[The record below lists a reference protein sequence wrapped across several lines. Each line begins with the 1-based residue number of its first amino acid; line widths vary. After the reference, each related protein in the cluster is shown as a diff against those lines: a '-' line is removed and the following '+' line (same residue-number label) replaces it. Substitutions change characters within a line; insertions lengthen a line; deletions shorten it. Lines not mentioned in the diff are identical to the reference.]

1 MPTEEQLSREAMK
14 ILAKYGVIADREISD
29 KDAQLRAQERR
40 SKYYQ
45 NTKKMLEIYRKTKWS
60 IAYKI
65 AQAAEPDIKT
75 TDIFTHNIDK
85 LSQEFHNCYYDDKN
99 TNYMMQSTAISNKL
113 IKRIDESLE
122 CLKNMP
128 AHGEMY
134 YQLLYYTYISDEFMD
149 LKLNMDKVLNK
160 LNISKSTYYTEKNK
174 AIDELSLIIWG
185 SGSKELLVWTEVIIA
200 TDSFQHRH
208 KKTCKKQKS

>member
-113 IKRIDESLE
+113 IKRIDDSIE
-122 CLKNMP
+122 CLKDMP
-128 AHGEMY
+128 EYGEIY
-134 YQLLYYTYISDEFMD
+134 YQVLYYTYISDD
-149 LKLNMDKVLNK
+149 CVIGQKIIQVKLLEK
-160 LNISKSTYYTEKNK
+160 LEISKTTYYRVRDN
-174 AIDELSLIIWG
+174 AISNLSLILWG
-185 SGSKELLVWTEVIIA
+185 CTDKDLLLWTEVLIA
-200 TDSFQHRH
+200 TDNLKNRT
-208 KKTCKKQKS
+208 KKKH